1 VEDQGADFTSEDLVR
16 SVTAGAAA
24 LPHWEQYLGHIT
36 PGSMADLLVIRGTN
50 GDPWDQLIAAT
61 ERDVDLVTIHGIPRY
76 GARPLMEQLHRAP
89 DYPLEEYSLDGEAK
103 AFDLHASN
111 SPVNDI
117 SFARAVEVLEE
128 GMSDLPA
135 RAAEAEDKEAA
146 LLAGG
151 MELETFTVELDN
163 EYEPSEEEQAGMDA
177 ALLADVEM
185 PKSVPLDAPEVGSDG
200 YWELV
205 DKQPNIS
212 DGLKKSL
219 KEAYGG

>member
-1 VEDQGADFTSEDLVR
+1 
-16 SVTAGAAA
+16 
-24 LPHWEQYLGHIT
+24 
-36 PGSMADLLVIRGTN
+36 MA
-50 GDPWDQLIAAT
+50 
-61 ERDVDLVTIHGIPRY
+61 
-76 GARPLMEQLHRAP
+76 
-89 DYPLEEYSLDGEAK
+89 
-103 AFDLHASN
+103 
-111 SPVNDI
+111 
-117 SFARAVEVLEE
+117 
-128 GMSDLPA
+128 DLPA

-177 ALLADVEM
+177 SLLADVEM

-212 DGLKKSL
+212 DELKKTL